1 MKNKQDFK
9 VHYELL
15 KAIAEYNRER
25 MFQYDVEKDVAVH
38 FAVKNGE
45 FTEDVV
51 FENYRTNLD
60 KYLAELSE
68 EDREAFK
75 TAIDKCTESSCQQV
89 LDIHMN
95 TSERKEW
102 FRLFLASIADN
113 PDQPDEITTVAGRFM
128 SIQDQ

>member
-51 FENYRTNLD
+51 FENYGIAIYGTLCKN
-60 KYLAELSE
+60 AEKSRKKGRKMRLL
-68 EDREAFK
+68 FMK
-75 TAIDKCTESSCQQV
+75 IMIIMV
-89 LDIHMN
+89 LLQ
-95 TSERKEW
+95 K
-102 FRLFLASIADN
+102 
-113 PDQPDEITTVAGRFM
+113 
-128 SIQDQ
+128 